1 MILSG
6 ILEFVLGNTFPSVV
20 FLTFGAF
27 WLTFAGTL
35 NPGFAAYASFA
46 ADGQAASTGL
56 QSPEFNASF
65 GMHEPFSRKPFL
77 SLPPPPSP
85 NAPYVSLRRFG

>member
-6 ILEFVLGNTFPSVV
+6 ILEFFLGNTFPSVV

-35 NPGFAAYASFA
+35 NPGFAAFASFA
-46 ADGQAASTGL
+46 ADGQDASTGL
-56 QSPEFNASF
+56 QSSEFNASF
-65 GMHEPFSRKPFL
+65 GASHNVVLQALQTALLHDP
-77 SLPPPPSP
+77 
-85 NAPYVSLRRFG
+85 AYDVDD

>member
-56 QSPEFNASF
+56 QSQEFNASF
-65 GMHEPFSRKPFL
+65 GT
-77 SLPPPPSP
+77 
-85 NAPYVSLRRFG
+85 